1 MRPNVVKAIAGGF
14 VGTVAMTVMMYV
26 VGPMMGLHMDIA
38 AMLGSMLGDSWTAGM
53 MMHVANGTVVFPL
66 IYALVLF
73 PALPGGA
80 AMKGMSWGVILW
92 LVAQAV
98 VMPMMGA
105 GFFSMAT
112 GGMMA
117 AAGSLMGHLMYGAL
131 LGAVAGTA
139 PAAADRH

>member
-1 MRPNVVKAIAGGF
+1 
-14 VGTVAMTVMMYV
+14 
-26 VGPMMGLHMDIA
+26 
-38 AMLGSMLGDSWTAGM
+38 MLSMLENSWTAGM

-80 AMKGMSWGVILW
+80 AMKGMGWGVILW

-131 LGAVAGTA
+131 LGAVAGTPA

>member
-1 MRPNVVKAIAGGF
+1 
-14 VGTVAMTVMMYV
+14 
-26 VGPMMGLHMDIA
+26 
-38 AMLGSMLGDSWTAGM
+38 
-53 MMHVANGTVVFPL
+53 
-66 IYALVLF
+66 
-73 PALPGGA
+73 
-80 AMKGMSWGVILW
+80 
-92 LVAQAV
+92 
-98 VMPMMGA
+98 MPMMGA